1 LSHTTIQSRRLALR
15 ICRDPGIQPICQS
28 RYTHIMP
35 LGRLLIALGV
45 ALVAVGLL
53 VTFAGRLPVRLGRLP
68 GDIYMHRR
76 NSSFYFPLTTCILL
90 SALFSLVLWM
100 LRK

>member
-1 LSHTTIQSRRLALR
+1 
-15 ICRDPGIQPICQS
+15 
-28 RYTHIMP
+28 MP

>member
-1 LSHTTIQSRRLALR
+1 MS
-15 ICRDPGIQPICQS
+15 
-28 RYTHIMP
+28 
-35 LGRLLIALGV
+35 LGRLLIALGI

-53 VTFAGRLPVRLGRLP
+53 VTFAGRLPLKLGHLP
-68 GDIYMHRR
+68 GDIYIHGR

-90 SALFSLVLWM
+90 SALVSLVLWL